1 MGSDGK
7 VVQWLDACVYWVGDS
22 RHLWRWW
29 AGVALTGLVLLWW
42 ITQWGGAAAAK
53 APSQAEEGVEP
64 VALVVPKGLSTG
76 QLTSAAVRLQEFPW
90 GPEAKKPVIA
100 SNQSG
105 NKATQDAPLRWQ
117 VQGTFLGADGQRRL
131 LVRFEGNKQPDEF
144 LGAKQV
150 LPNGWVL
157 QDVQRFEVWV
167 RDPAADEAV
176 WMPWGDLG
184 KSAP

>member
-1 MGSDGK
+1 M
-7 VVQWLDACVYWVGDS
+7 
-22 RHLWRWW
+22 
-29 AGVALTGLVLLWW
+29 
-42 ITQWGGAAAAK
+42 
-53 APSQAEEGVEP
+53 
-64 VALVVPKGLSTG
+64 
-76 QLTSAAVRLQEFPW
+76 
-90 GPEAKKPVIA
+90 
-100 SNQSG
+100 
-105 NKATQDAPLRWQ
+105 RWQ

>member
-22 RHLWRWW
+22 RQLWRWW

-42 ITQWGGAAAAK
+42 ITQWGGSAAAK

-90 GPEAKKPVIA
+90 GPEAKKPVGPKA
-100 SNQSG
+100 SASG
-105 NKATQDAPLRWQ
+105 KAAAPPPRWQ
-117 VQGTFLGADGQRRL
+117 AQGTFLGDDGKRRL
-131 LVRFEGNKQPDEF
+131 LVRFEGDKQPYQF
-144 LGAKQV
+144 LGVNQV

-157 QDVQRFEVWV
+157 LAVDRFEVLV
-167 RDPAADEAV
+167 LDPTSEKEIQLPWADLA
-176 WMPWGDLG
+176 
-184 KSAP
+184 KTAQ